1 MYDSRFSEIANIS
14 FPLFDIPKKKKGF
27 ITSRRGTGGWRRIG
41 LDVTPRR
48 RSTGGGAPAGNA
60 KEKDAAAT
68 EGGSERDTETERETE
83 RSRKRYDADDEGRH
97 DAGLEHAC

>member
-1 MYDSRFSEIANIS
+1 MG
-14 FPLFDIPKKKKGF
+14 L
-27 ITSRRGTGGWRRIG
+27 TLRR
-41 LDVTPRR
+41 DEEAQ
-48 RSTGGGAPAGNA
+48 GGGAPAGNA